1 MDKSL
6 LLGLPVLLCCFR
18 DQWCGKGNL
27 RGRGDERGS
36 LSHLLPYSLAQIIEM
51 IQCRTCHIQFP
62 RQKCSRG
69 RGLCTAVNE
78 ACTTGRIYKNDGTL
92 WLTFRG
98 CLKNCANVNNIKWS
112 VYLVN
117 FRCCRSHDLCNE
129 DI

>member
-18 DQWCGKGNL
+18 VLYGSFADQEHEIN
-27 RGRGDERGS
+27 E
-36 LSHLLPYSLAQIIEM
+36 LSVNDRHFPEI
-51 IQCRTCHIQFP
+51 IQCRMCHIQFP

-69 RGLCTAVNE
+69 RGLCIAVKEE
-78 ACTTGRIYKNDGTL
+78 ACTTGRIFKYDGTL

>member
-18 DQWCGKGNL
+18 DLKGEMGPF
-27 RGRGDERGS
+27 RAA

>member
-18 DQWCGKGNL
+18 VLCGSFAADREHGM
-27 RGRGDERGS
+27 DE
-36 LSHLLPYSLAQIIEM
+36 LSVDDRHLPEI

-69 RGLCTAVNE
+69 RGLCIAVKEE
-78 ACTTGRIYKNDGTL
+78 ACTTGKIFKNDGTL

>member
-18 DQWCGKGNL
+18 VLCGSFADQEHEIN
-27 RGRGDERGS
+27 E
-36 LSHLLPYSLAQIIEM
+36 LSVNDRHFPEI
-51 IQCRTCHIQFP
+51 IQCRMCHIQFP

-69 RGLCTAVNE
+69 RGLCIAVKEE
-78 ACTTGRIYKNDGTL
+78 ACTTGRIFKYDGTL

>member
-6 LLGLPVLLCCFR
+6 LLELPVLLCCFR
-18 DQWCGKGNL
+18 VLCGSFADQEQKIG
-27 RGRGDERGS
+27 E
-36 LSHLLPYSLAQIIEM
+36 LSVDKSKLPEM

-98 CLKNCANVNNIKWS
+98 CLKNCANVNDIRWS

-117 FRCCRSHDLCNE
+117 FRCCRSHDLCND